1 MKFKDKT
8 FLVTGGAGGM
18 GYAVTRQLVSEG
30 GKVII
35 TGRTRAA
42 LDKAARQLGSNVT
55 PFESDAGNL
64 ADIESLIRF
73 TEKTFGKL
81 DGIFANAGVAIFGPV
96 ESVTE
101 ETYDSIMAAN
111 VKGVFFLLQK
121 ALPLLNNGAAI
132 VINASVAGTRSRPIN
147 VVYSASKAAARS
159 LTKGFAVVLIERNI
173 RVNTVSPGPI
183 DTPLWV
189 KEGGMPKEMV
199 DPVMQAVKESNPM
212 KRFGTPEEVAN
223 AVTFLLSS
231 ESSYITGAEIFV
243 DGGAINL

>member
-64 ADIESLIRF
+64 ADIESLIGF